1 MHSVNYP
8 EKRRDIEM
16 AFNLG
21 KTIATAAAAGLML
34 GAVACDKQQKGA
46 SAPAAGGGKPAGAAA
61 EGKACCKGKN
71 ECKGKG
77 SCAVEGK
84 WACAGN
90 NDCKG
95 HGGCNGH
102 CPK

>member
-1 MHSVNYP
+1 
-8 EKRRDIEM
+8 M

-21 KTIATAAAAGLML
+21 KTIACAASAGLLL
-34 GAVACDKQQKGA
+34 GALACDTQKGA
-46 SAPAAGGGKPAGAAA
+46 DSPASGGGKPVGAAA
-61 EGKACCKGKN
+61 EGKACCKAQN

-84 WACAGN
+84 WSCAGN
-90 NDCKG
+90 NECKG
-95 HGGCNGH
+95 QGGCNGH